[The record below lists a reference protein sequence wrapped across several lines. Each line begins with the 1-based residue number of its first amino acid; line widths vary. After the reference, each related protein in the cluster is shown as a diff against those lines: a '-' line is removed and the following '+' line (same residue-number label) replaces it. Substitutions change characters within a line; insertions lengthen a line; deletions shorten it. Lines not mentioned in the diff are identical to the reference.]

1 MKIRTLID
9 MVMLLG
15 MLIFGLLSYKN
26 VKDYPDQT
34 LFPHCCE
41 VQCDHEECNRQR
53 ELYDHGKMTFYYAIG
68 SILCFCYFIGPKL
81 DFSHCFIVV
90 SFPMN

>member
-1 MKIRTLID
+1 MID
-9 MVMLLG
+9 IVLLLG

-53 ELYDHGKMTFYYAIG
+53 ELYEQGLITFIYVIG
-68 SILCFCYFIGPKL
+68 CIVMFLFFVVPKL
-81 DFSHCFIVV
+81 DFSRCFFVV

>member
-1 MKIRTLID
+1 MKIKTMID
-9 MVMLLG
+9 IVLLLG

-34 LFPHCCE
+34 LFPNCCE
-41 VQCDHEECNRQR
+41 VQCDHEECQRQH
-53 ELYDHGKMTFYYAIG
+53 ELYEQGLITFIYVIG
-68 SILCFCYFIGPKL
+68 CIVMFLFFVVPKL
-81 DFSHCFIVV
+81 DFSRCFIVV